1 VIGRKKEKE
10 RKCIRTFRGKESAAD
25 WYVVTTHIPAA
36 AGAAAGAVRMVE
48 EGKTKRM

>member
-1 VIGRKKEKE
+1 MRAENKANRLVVI
-10 RKCIRTFRGKESAAD
+10 
-25 WYVVTTHIPAA
+25 THIPA